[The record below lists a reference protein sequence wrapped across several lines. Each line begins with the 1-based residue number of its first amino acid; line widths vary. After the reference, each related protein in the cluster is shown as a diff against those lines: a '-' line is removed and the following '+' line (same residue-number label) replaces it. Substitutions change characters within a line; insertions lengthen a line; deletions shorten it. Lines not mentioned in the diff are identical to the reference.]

1 MQGKIKLTDAALH
14 KVTGELSRTGH
25 GLERIIKGRP
35 VSPGIGYG
43 RPCFF
48 EDEKNPTTPASR
60 IQARDVEYG
69 LISDAFRQLSEQ
81 LGFLAES
88 ARELFDHNMAEIFNA
103 HRMIIECE
111 ELQANVL
118 DTFKQGKLSAEDTIE
133 KCFNDYFDY
142 FSGLNDEYLSARS
155 HDFNELKRLLLNLLN
170 NTNAHMYCRDYHGCQ
185 VGSCALQNDHIFVTS
200 ELTANTALR
209 IREPT
214 RGIIAGKCGANSHA
228 ALIART
234 LNIPVV
240 SGIDYLAEWISP
252 KDDILINGNTG
263 EIILCPG
270 PEILDKYRHQINKSL
285 RSYDVVE
292 PLPQFRV
299 LADIDRSVEVKNA
312 LQVKADGIGI
322 YRTEF
327 EMLSRGHLLSEAE
340 QLESCSHV
348 LTHMAEKPVYIRL
361 YDLGSDKSAPWLG
374 ISDEENPAL
383 GCRGAR
389 YLLRRPELLREQ
401 ARALAQASRI
411 SLVHVIY
418 PMIATL
424 DQFLQ
429 LQAIF
434 MEAIAD
440 IKDAR
445 IRHGIMFEV
454 PSACLQA
461 RELYQVIDFGRIGS
475 NDLVQY
481 LFACDRAGNDFS
493 YEELADSPAMWRT
506 ITALAGIARDAG
518 KPLELCGAMAG
529 NPALIPRLIE
539 LGITTI
545 STRPEYVAAARRAA
559 SACFDSK
566 PEAPDN

>member
-1 MQGKIKLTDAALH
+1 VNHAAPHKAGKEVEKLNVVREKIL
-14 KVTGELSRTGH
+14 
-25 GLERIIKGRP
+25 KGRP
-35 VSPGIGYG
+35 ISPGIGYG

-48 EDEKNPTTPASR
+48 QEKSSVVPAHK
-60 IQARDVEYG
+60 ADTRDVQHQ

-88 ARELFDHNMAEIFNA
+88 ARNLFDHNMAEIFNA

-111 ELQANVL
+111 ELQSSVL
-118 DTFKQGKLSAEDTIE
+118 DTFKHGKLSAEDTIE

-142 FSGLNDEYLSARS
+142 FSGLNDDYLSARS
-155 HDFNELKRLLLNLLN
+155 NDFTELKRLLLNLLN
-170 NTNAHMYCRDYHGCQ
+170 NTPAHMYCRDYQGCE
-185 VGSCALQNDHIFVTS
+185 VGACMLKNNHIFITE
-200 ELTANTALR
+200 ELTANSALR

-214 RGIIAGKCGANSHA
+214 RGIITGKCGANSHA
-228 ALIART
+228 ALIARS

-240 SGIDYLAEWISP
+240 SGISDLTKAISCE
-252 KDDILINGNTG
+252 DDVLINGNNG
-263 EIILCPG
+263 EVIIRPDPATL
-270 PEILDKYRHQINKSL
+270 ERYRRQINQSH

-299 LADIDRSVEVKNA
+299 LADIDRSVEVQYA
-312 LQVKADGIGI
+312 RQVKADGIGI

-340 QLESCSHV
+340 QLESYSQV
-348 LTHMAEKPVYIRL
+348 LTHMAGKPVYVRL

-374 ISDEENPAL
+374 IGEEENPAL

-389 YLLRRPELLREQ
+389 YLLQRPGLLREQ
-401 ARALAQASRI
+401 ARAIAGASRI
-411 SLVHVIY
+411 YPVHVIY

-424 DQFLQ
+424 EQFTKIKE
-429 LQAIF
+429 IF
-434 MEAIAD
+434 LEATAS
-440 IKDAR
+440 IKDAVVQ
-445 IRHGIMFEV
+445 HGIMFEV

-481 LFACDRAGNDFS
+481 LFACDRGGNDFS
-493 YEELADSPAMWRT
+493 YEELADSPAMWKT
-506 ITALAGIARDAG
+506 IADLSAIAREAG

-529 NPALIPRLIE
+529 NPAMIPRIIE
-539 LGITTI
+539 LGISTI

-559 SACFDSK
+559 AACFDHRS
-566 PEAPDN
+566 PDSG